1 MSKISYCSL
10 EEAWG
15 DSYKNNNN
23 NDNDTNNINYKTNEN
38 NENKK
43 YYLNKNSELQREE
56 FANNMNGIERNSTPE
71 NNNIVEYNKYRLNP
85 NNTVKKN
92 NYDQSY
98 TPFNESIEKKFLQ
111 DKLNFLENE
120 FRKYKHLFEK
130 SDKDDKNVYNRS
142 SEEIIES
149 FKNNTEPDTNY
160 KSTDIIDLILLIII
174 GLIIIL
180 VMNSIFTIGKSIG
193 LRNRP
198 A

>member
-23 NDNDTNNINYKTNEN
+23 NNDDTNYKNNEN

-43 YYLNKNSELQREE
+43 YYLNKKSDLEKEE
-56 FANNMNGIERNSTPE
+56 FANNMNNIERNSTPE

-92 NYDQSY
+92 NYDQTY

-120 FRKYKHLFEK
+120 FRKYKHLFEN
-130 SDKDDKNVYNRS
+130 SDKDRYNES
-142 SEEIIES
+142 SEDTIES
-149 FKNNTEPDTNY
+149 FKNSNESENNY

-198 A
+198 T